1 MIKIPTSKKGLAW
14 SLGMAIFFSLCVVL
28 MTVFT
33 DKDLTAMSVITS
45 AAWAEVSVYS
55 AIYLQ
60 KSKLENKC
68 KYSQRFISDLADKY
82 GIEPIADLAKS
93 IIED

>member
-1 MIKIPTSKKGLAW
+1 MIKIHTSKKGLAW

-45 AAWAEVSVYS
+45 AAWAEASAYS
-55 AIYLQ
+55 ALYLN
-60 KSKLENKC
+60 KSKMENRY
-68 KYSQRFISDLADKY
+68 KYCYKWVDQMADKY
-82 GIEPIADLAKS
+82 GIENVADLAKS

>member
-1 MIKIPTSKKGLAW
+1 MIKISTSKKGLVW
-14 SLGMAIFFSLCVVL
+14 SLGMAIFFSLCVVAL
-28 MTVFT
+28 TALT
-33 DKDLTAMSVITS
+33 DKDLTAMGIVTS

-68 KYSQRFISDLADKY
+68 KYSQKFVADLADKY

>member
-68 KYSQRFISDLADKY
+68 KYSQIFISDLADKY

>member
-82 GIEPIADLAKS
+82 GIEPIVDLAKS

>member
-28 MTVFT
+28 MTLFT

>member
-14 SLGMAIFFSLCVVL
+14 SLGMAIAFSICVVL

-82 GIEPIADLAKS
+82 GIEPITDLAKS

>member
-1 MIKIPTSKKGLAW
+1 MIKIPTSKKGPAW

-28 MTVFT
+28 MTVLT